1 MLADF
6 CGTTALPDNGVIDR
20 LAGFFFPD
28 NSGFTLVRNTDSCN
42 LIGTD
47 IAAFASTS
55 TSVELW
61 VAQFPLGRV
70 LPNLVLSRF
79 AQIRAATR

>member
-28 NSGFTLVRNTDSCN
+28 NSGFTLVRNTGNAAN
-42 LIGTD
+42 LLI
-47 IAAFASTS
+47 
-55 TSVELW
+55 
-61 VAQFPLGRV
+61 
-70 LPNLVLSRF
+70 
-79 AQIRAATR
+79 